1 MPLLEHHECQQIAEI
16 FSLIG
21 EPNRLRILLL
31 CYERPYFVSD
41 IASSLNLSLSLVSHH
56 LRLLRS
62 VRILKTEKQGKQVIY
77 TLHDEHIR
85 CILKDIVDHFINE
98 SEVE

>member
-1 MPLLEHHECQQIAEI
+1 MPRLEHQEYQQIAEI
-16 FSLIG
+16 LSLIG

-31 CYERPYFVSD
+31 CYERSHFVSE

-62 VRILKTEKQGKQVIY
+62 VRILRTEKQGKQVLY
-77 TLHDEHIR
+77 TLHDGHIR
-85 CILKDIVDHFINE
+85 CILKDIVDHFLNE
-98 SEVE
+98 ADIE